1 MKKILL
7 LTFVGFAALTVS
19 AQDQWI
25 KNAPDGSEIK
35 VGPTISAKL
44 TAPDFTI
51 TFTNGTVA
59 NLYATLNAGNSVLLD
74 QFFTT

>member
-1 MKKILL
+1 MKKTLL
-7 LTFVGFAALTVS
+7 FIVFGLAMLAVS
-19 AQDQWI
+19 AQEQWT
-25 KNAPDGSEIK
+25 KYTRDGSE
-35 VGPTISAKL
+35 VQGGPTIQQKL

-59 NLYATLNAGNSVLLD
+59 NLYTTLNAGNSVLLD